1 MKFVQATVTIDL
13 TVEIPV
19 KNLKEATK
27 VAEDWGVVKQ
37 FVQDADVGSVCLE
50 HFEEITDKER
60 LKQLMNKFR
69 GGKRGNALRFGL
81 ELMGLAAARRK

>member
-1 MKFVQATVTIDL
+1 MKLVQATVTVDL
-13 TVEIPV
+13 TIEFPV
-19 KNLKEATK
+19 KNMREVRKA
-27 VAEDWGVVKQ
+27 AQDWGVVKQ

-60 LKQLMNKFR
+60 LKHLMNKFR

-81 ELMGLAAARRK
+81 ELIGLAAARRK